1 MEEPVPELLETFH
14 EDIMSREYAETLLED
29 DALDPHE
36 AAFMDGYV
44 S

>member
-1 MEEPVPELLETFH
+1 MEELVPEFLETFH
-14 EDIMSREYAETLLED
+14 EDIMSREYVETLLEN
-29 DALDPHE
+29 DALDSHE